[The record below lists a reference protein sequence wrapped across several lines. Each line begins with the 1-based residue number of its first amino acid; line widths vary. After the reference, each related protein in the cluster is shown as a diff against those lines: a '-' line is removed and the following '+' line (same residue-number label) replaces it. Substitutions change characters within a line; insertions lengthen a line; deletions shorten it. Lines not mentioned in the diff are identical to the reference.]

1 MNAPESLNVRYTAGL
16 ARLALTSEEEAVY
29 ATQLGKILN
38 YIGQLNGVDTDGIE
52 SGTHDADAFDFTRP
66 DAARPSQPMESAV
79 LNAPRRSGD
88 QFMVPKIIE

>member
-16 ARLALTSEEEAVY
+16 ARLALSSEEEAVY
-29 ATQLGKILN
+29 AAQLGKILN
-38 YIGQLNGVDTDGIE
+38 YMGQLNEIGTEGIE
-52 SGTHDADAFDFTRP
+52 PGTHAAEAFDFTRP
-66 DAARPSQPMESAV
+66 DVARASQAMESAV